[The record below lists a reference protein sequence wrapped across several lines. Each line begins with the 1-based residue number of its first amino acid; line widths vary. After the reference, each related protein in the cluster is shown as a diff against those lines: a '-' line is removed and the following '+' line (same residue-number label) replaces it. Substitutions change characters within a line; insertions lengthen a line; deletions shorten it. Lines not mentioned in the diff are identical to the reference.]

1 MNATLLW
8 LTDRSVNI
16 HPVDVA
22 LLCDVTHSR
31 VKVVQ
36 ESPDP
41 NEEDVLLQND
51 VRRCSEQPKVKQIN
65 KSIVIKMQIVNPS
78 VVDVVTVSAI
88 LPII

>member
-1 MNATLLW
+1 MI
-8 LTDRSVNI
+8 DRSVNI

-22 LLCDVTHSR
+22 LCDVTHSR

-51 VRRCSEQPKVKQIN
+51 VRRRSEQPKVKQIN